1 MLNRI
6 IVRIIYAIIS
16 ATILSIIGNYLSSKL
31 ESLPRILRDGRF
43 PGANQKT
50 GKQRKRNDIDPK
62 DCKAID
68 ASSRLKKEHRPRNSK
83 SKNQRSKNQPG
94 VAQNRCKGSH
104 ETRPKSQRQCHNRT
118 SRSFSDTNVKDRAFS
133 QRRYN

>member
-6 IVRIIYAIIS
+6 IARIIYAIIS

-43 PGANQKT
+43 SGTNQKT
-50 GKQRKRNDIDPK
+50 GKQKKRGDIDPK

-68 ASSRLKKEHRPRNSK
+68 AANRKQKEHRLRNSK

-94 VAQNRCKGSH
+94 VVQNRCKGLREMKS
-104 ETRPKSQRQCHNRT
+104 KSQRQCHNHNG
-118 SRSFSDTNVKDRAFS
+118 RSISDTNVKDRAFS
-133 QRRYN
+133 QRR